1 MGKRSAKRRNEE
13 LVNYKRCRRQD
24 SGGKEQEEGEK
35 NWKLGP
41 EWVVISKGL

>member
-1 MGKRSAKRRNEE
+1 MGKRSTKGRNKE

-24 SGGKEQEEGEK
+24 IGWKGIRRREK

-41 EWVVISKGL
+41 EIVSYQ